1 MAAARPNTS
10 QTLDR
15 GLRVLEAIATADE
28 PPRIEDL
35 ASRIEVHRSIAYRIV
50 RTLELH
56 ALDLARFGRAV
67 PSGRQARPVGACEP
81 HRARDRRPAELTALA
96 DDLSMT
102 AFVVVRV
109 GGDAVT
115 LDSVEPQRTAAH
127 VAYRPG
133 SRHPIDR
140 GAPGLAIL
148 AGQPALPRRATRG
161 HRGTAAR
168 LGVHVRRG
176 RPGLASVATWVTD
189 AHHGVASIACVF
201 LAGVEVDLNAIA
213 ARVVAGADVDQGAAR
228 IREWSRLDRR
238 GRAGRPHH
246 LRFLYCSQHPR
257 RGTT

>member
-1 MAAARPNTS
+1 MADARSNTS

-15 GLRVLEAIATADE
+15 GLRVLEAIVTADAA
-28 PPRIEDL
+28 PRIEEL
-35 ASRIEVHRSIAYRIV
+35 ASRIEVHRTIAYRMV

-56 ALDLARFGRAV
+56 ALIWRDSAGRCHPGDKLAQWARANRTALEIV
-67 PSGRQARPVGACEP
+67 ARP
-81 HRARDRRPAELTALA
+81 ELAVLA

-109 GGDAVT
+109 GGEAVT

-148 AGQPALPRRATRG
+148 AGQPALSDERPEVTE
-161 HRGTAAR
+161 AR
-168 LGVHVRRG
+168 RRG
-176 RPGLASVATWVTD
+176 WVYTSGEVVPGLASVATWVTD

-201 LAGVEVDLNAIA
+201 LAGVEVDLNTVA
-213 ARVVAGADVDQGAAR
+213 ARVVAVAGSIEGLLASGNDPGAAAAPIAR
-228 IREWSRLDRR
+228 TI
-238 GRAGRPHH
+238 
-246 LRFLYCSQHPR
+246 
-257 RGTT
+257 